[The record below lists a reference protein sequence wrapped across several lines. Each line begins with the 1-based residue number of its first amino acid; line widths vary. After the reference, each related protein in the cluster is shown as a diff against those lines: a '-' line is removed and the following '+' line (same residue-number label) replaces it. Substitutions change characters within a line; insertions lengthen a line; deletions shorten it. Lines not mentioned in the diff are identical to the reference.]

1 MNMNK
6 SLSKY
11 VFQIGTILS
20 VLVLAASA
28 MSSSFSANAF
38 AQEDGQD
45 TSTLLEEAN
54 ADTTSEGDASSSQD
68 LVDVAVQPDTQ
79 VEVDVDVIFDEE
91 DCAEASDNVD
101 QQNTQ
106 SADQDAYVS
115 TAVQTGLNVAI
126 TPDFDFANCNPTDQ
140 ISQGHSQ
147 SANQGDE
154 GYQTS
159 VQDARNYAHDFNY
172 YANLPL

>member
-1 MNMNK
+1 MLGLIRRINNMNRNK
-6 SLSKY
+6 LLSKY

-20 VLVLAASA
+20 VMVLAASA
-28 MSSSFSANAF
+28 LSSSFPANAF
-38 AQEDGQD
+38 AQEGGPD
-45 TSTLLEEAN
+45 TSEN
-54 ADTTSEGDASSSQD
+54 QD

-79 VEVDVDVIFDEE
+79 VDVDVDVIFDEE
-91 DCAEASDNVD
+91 DCEEASDNVD

-106 SADQDAYVS
+106 SADQDAFVS
-115 TAVQTGLNVAI
+115 TAVQTGTNVAV
-126 TPDFDFANCNPTDQ
+126 TPDFDFSNCYPTDQ

-147 SANQGDE
+147 SADQGDE

-159 VQDARNYAHDFNY
+159 VQDARNYAHDYNF

>member
-6 SLSKY
+6 PLSKY

-28 MSSSFSANAF
+28 MSSSFPANAF
-38 AQEDGQD
+38 AQE
-45 TSTLLEEAN
+45 EAN
-54 ADTTSEGDASSSQD
+54 TDTTSEEDASSSQD
-68 LVDVAVQPDTQ
+68 LVDVAVQPNTQ
-79 VEVDVDVIFDEE
+79 VEVDVDLIFDEE
-91 DCAEASDNVD
+91 DCEEASDNVD

-106 SADQDAYVS
+106 SVDQDAYVS
-115 TAVQTGLNVAI
+115 TAVQTGTNVAV

-147 SANQGDE
+147 STNQGDE

-159 VQDARNYAHDFNY
+159 FQDARNYAHDYNY

>member
-1 MNMNK
+1 MLGLIRRISNMNK
-6 SLSKY
+6 NKLLSKY

-20 VLVLAASA
+20 VMVLAASA
-28 MSSSFSANAF
+28 MSSSFPANAF
-38 AQEDGQD
+38 AQEGGSD
-45 TSTLLEEAN
+45 TSEN
-54 ADTTSEGDASSSQD
+54 QD

-79 VEVDVDVIFDEE
+79 VDVDVDVIFDEE
-91 DCAEASDNVD
+91 DCEDASDNVD
-101 QQNTQ
+101 QQNAQ

-126 TPDFDFANCNPTDQ
+126 TPDFDFANCNPVDQ
-140 ISQGHSQ
+140 TNQGHDQ
-147 SANQGDE
+147 STSQGDE

-159 VQDARNYAHDFNY
+159 VQDARNYANDYNF

>member
-6 SLSKY
+6 PLSKY

-28 MSSSFSANAF
+28 MSSSFPANAF
-38 AQEDGQD
+38 AQE
-45 TSTLLEEAN
+45 EAN
-54 ADTTSEGDASSSQD
+54 TDTTSEEDASSSQD

-106 SADQDAYVS
+106 SVDQDAYVS
-115 TAVQTGLNVAI
+115 TAVQTGVNVAV

-159 VQDARNYAHDFNY
+159 VQDARNYAHDYNF

>member
-6 SLSKY
+6 PLSKY

-28 MSSSFSANAF
+28 ISSSFPANAF
-38 AQEDGQD
+38 AQ
-45 TSTLLEEAN
+45 EEAN

-126 TPDFDFANCNPTDQ
+126 TPDFDFANCNPSDQ

-147 SANQGDE
+147 SADQGDE

-159 VQDARNYAHDFNY
+159 VQDARNYAHDYNY

>member
-6 SLSKY
+6 PLSKY

-28 MSSSFSANAF
+28 MSSSFPANAF
-38 AQEDGQD
+38 AQE
-45 TSTLLEEAN
+45 EAN
-54 ADTTSEGDASSSQD
+54 PDTTSEEDASSSQD

-126 TPDFDFANCNPTDQ
+126 TPDFDFANCNPSDQ

-159 VQDARNYAHDFNY
+159 VQDARNYAHDYNY

>member
-1 MNMNK
+1 MSKNK
-6 SLSKY
+6 PLSKY

-20 VLVLAASA
+20 VLLLAASA
-28 MSSSFSANAF
+28 MSSSFSAKVF

-45 TSTLLEEAN
+45 TSSLLEEAN
-54 ADTTSEGDASSSQD
+54 AETTSEGEDSSNQD
-68 LVDVAVQPDTQ
+68 LVDTEVQNDVQ
-79 VEVDVDVIFDEE
+79 VEADVDVIFDEE

-115 TAVQTGLNVAI
+115 TAVQTGVNVAV

-147 SANQGDE
+147 SADQGDE

-159 VQDARNYAHDFNY
+159 VQDARNYAYDYNF